1 MSEEG
6 KPAVADFSEKTDWI
20 WKDGEIVPWDA
31 GQLHVMS
38 HVVHYGSSV
47 FEGIRLYETPDG
59 PSIFRL
65 EDHVKRFL
73 DSARIYRMPMNVS
86 AETLAEACREVVRAN
101 GLSSGY
107 IRPVAFRGLG
117 ALGVHPAA
125 SPVETYVVCWPWG
138 QYLGSAALEEGVDV
152 CVSSW
157 SRPAPNTLPTMA
169 KAGGTYLVSQLMKME
184 AEANGYAE
192 AIGLRPDGLVS
203 EGSAQN
209 LFVVS
214 GGTLMTPPLDGTNL
228 RGITRD
234 SVLTLA
240 NNLGIPTREQAI
252 PREMLYLAE
261 ELFLTGTAAEITPVR
276 SVDRIF
282 VADGGVGP
290 LTKWLQKEYMDLV
303 RGERPDPHGWRSLV
317 NQPKRVS
324 VR

>member
-1 MSEEG
+1 VSENGGAPTAEFSG
-6 KPAVADFSEKTDWI
+6 KTEWI
-20 WKDGEIVPWDA
+20 WKNGTIVPWDA
-31 GQLHVMS
+31 GQIHVMS

-47 FEGIRLYETPDG
+47 FEGIRFYDTPEG

-65 EDHVKRFL
+65 EDHVQRFL
-73 DSARIYRMPMNVS
+73 DSGRIYRMPMGVS
-86 AETLAEACREVVRAN
+86 AEALAEACREVVRAN
-101 GLSSGY
+101 ALTSGY

-117 ALGVHPAA
+117 ALGLHPGA

-138 QYLGSAALEEGVDV
+138 QYLGSKALDEGVDV

-157 SRPAPNTLPTMA
+157 NRPAPNTLPTLA

-184 AEANGYAE
+184 AEVNGYAE

-203 EGSAQN
+203 EGSAAN

-214 GGTLMTPPLDGTNL
+214 EGTLRTPPLDGTNL

-240 NNLGIPTREQAI
+240 ADLGIPIREQPI
-252 PREMLYLAE
+252 PREMLYTAD
-261 ELFLTGTAAEITPVR
+261 ELFLTGTAAEVTPVR
-276 SVDRIF
+276 SVDRIP
-282 VADGGVGP
+282 VGDGSVGP
-290 LTKWLQKEYMDLV
+290 LTKWLQTEYLELALG
-303 RGERPDPHGWRSLV
+303 RRPDPHGWRSPV
-317 NQPKRVS
+317 CQSQQAS